1 MKYFWGI
8 LCLIMW
14 ALFLLDVIPLDNLNA
29 ILSLIFILLANLFFN
44 SKREGEK

>member
-14 ALFLLDVIPLDNLNA
+14 FLFMLNKVPLDNLNT
-29 ILSLIFILLANLFFN
+29 IFGVIFILLANLFFN
-44 SKREGEK
+44 SKREGE